1 MRIFVKIKKV
11 PKLEKKLQKAL
22 KQLKG
27 SYEIIERYGI
37 NYTTAN
43 ISEIIQLIN
52 LTEKIEKTYYQER
65 R

>member
-27 SYEIIERYGI
+27 SYELIERYGI

-43 ISEIIQLIN
+43 IS
-52 LTEKIEKTYYQER
+52 TEKIKKIF
-65 R
+65 